1 MNRNLAIKSELDNDY
16 LQTLFSDIPDAIL
29 ITLPDGTITHANNSF
44 HTMFGYSLSEI
55 TGRKI
60 SDIYSDPGIRQEVT
74 ENFEKLAMDRLGEVE
89 TLRQRHNG
97 SIIDVSIYGG
107 PIFNNGEK
115 KGVYIIYKDLT
126 ARKTA
131 IRGLEREKLYWQK
144 LFENSPDGIVIC
156 DKEQVITN
164 SNPVF
169 CNMFG
174 YSLNEVIG
182 KPLDSLITNTS
193 EDLIEAESLTSRVI
207 QGDTVFCQRI
217 RYKKD
222 GTPFHVSI
230 SGLPFMVGDQKVIFA
245 IYRDITARKEA
256 EFKLQEKNRQ
266 LEDSI
271 KDTVETMARMAEF
284 RDPYTSGHQN
294 RVADLAK
301 AIAIEMGYDKSSAE
315 GIRIAGI
322 IHDIGKIKIPSE
334 ILTKPGK
341 ISDIEFRLI
350 KEHPVIGWD
359 ILKNIDFPWPV
370 AKMVIQHHERI
381 DGSGYPHGLKKE
393 DILMGSRILSV
404 ADVVE
409 AMSSHRPYRA
419 GLGIEVTLC
428 EIDEKKGILYDEDVV
443 KACLTLF
450 RDKGFAFSD

>member
-1 MNRNLAIKSELDNDY
+1 LNENLTIKSDLDNYY
-16 LQTLFSDIPDAIL
+16 LQTLFSDIPDAII

-44 HTMFGYSLSEI
+44 YTMFGYSFAEI
-55 TGRKI
+55 KGRKI
-60 SDIYSDPGIRQEVT
+60 SDIYSDPGIRQEVID
-74 ENFEKLAMDRLGEVE
+74 NFEKLAMDRLGEVE

-131 IRGLEREKLYWQK
+131 MRGLEREKIYWQK
-144 LFENSPDGIVIC
+144 LFKNSPDGIVIC
-156 DKEQVITN
+156 DQKQVVTN

-182 KPLDSLITNTS
+182 KPLDSLITS
-193 EDLIEAESLTSRVI
+193 SPEDLMEAESLTSRVI
-207 QGDTVFCQRI
+207 QGDRVLCQRI

-222 GTPFHVSI
+222 GTPIHVSI
-230 SGLPFMVGDQKVIFA
+230 SGLPFMAGDKMIIYA
-245 IYRDITARKEA
+245 IYRDISARKKA

-271 KDTVETMARMAEF
+271 KDTVKTMARMAEF

-294 RVADLAK
+294 RVADLSK
-301 AIAIEMGYDKSSAE
+301 AIALEMGHDESAAE
-315 GIRIAGI
+315 GISIAGV

-359 ILKNIDFPWPV
+359 ILKNINFPWPV
-370 AKMVIQHHERI
+370 AKMVLQHHERM
-381 DGSGYPHGLKKE
+381 DGSGYPLGLKKE

-419 GLGIEVTLC
+419 GLGIDVTLR
-428 EIDEKKGILYDEDVV
+428 EIDEKTGILYDEDVV

-450 RDKGFAFSD
+450 REKGFTFSD